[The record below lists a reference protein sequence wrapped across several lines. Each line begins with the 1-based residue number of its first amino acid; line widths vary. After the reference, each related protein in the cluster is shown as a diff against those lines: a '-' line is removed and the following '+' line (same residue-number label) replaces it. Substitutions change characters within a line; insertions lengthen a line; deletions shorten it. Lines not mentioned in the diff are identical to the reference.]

1 MEAPSSPR
9 CWIADQGARYAKPDR
24 NCDKLYGICWKD
36 ITMQC
41 DRRVFLLGLLG
52 LGACSGP
59 VETASL
65 PDFSNVLTGDAVF
78 HSIEQGADMLTNPR
92 RLTGQPWETA
102 RLIQALE
109 FLAIELANGPRWN
122 VLLPMAQIAVPR
134 ARGEWRQAFG
144 IAAGARAQEVIDSL
158 TVVRTAF
165 ARGSLS
171 GAIDALRPP
180 LFTPGGQGTLNLLGD
195 PPALPRSRRALVDAR
210 QELFAARNDG
220 RS

>member
-1 MEAPSSPR
+1 
-9 CWIADQGARYAKPDR
+9 
-24 NCDKLYGICWKD
+24 
-36 ITMQC
+36 
-41 DRRVFLLGLLG
+41 
-52 LGACSGP
+52 
-59 VETASL
+59 L
-65 PDFSNVLTGDAVF
+65 PDFSSFLTGDAVF

-109 FLAIELANGPRWN
+109 FLSVELPNGPRWN
-122 VLLPMAQIAVPR
+122 IILPMAQIAVPG
-134 ARGEWRQAFG
+134 ARSEWRQAFG
-144 IAAGARAQEVIDSL
+144 IAVTARVQDVIDSL

-195 PPALPRSRRALVDAR
+195 PPALPRTRRALLDAR
-210 QELFAARNDG
+210 QELMPARDHN

>member
-1 MEAPSSPR
+1 
-9 CWIADQGARYAKPDR
+9 
-24 NCDKLYGICWKD
+24 
-36 ITMQC
+36 MQC

-171 GAIDALRPP
+171 GAIDAPRPP

-195 PPALPRSRRALVDAR
+195 PPALPRSRRALLDAR
-210 QELFAARNDG
+210 QELMSARDLN

>member
-1 MEAPSSPR
+1 
-9 CWIADQGARYAKPDR
+9 
-24 NCDKLYGICWKD
+24 
-36 ITMQC
+36 MQC

-65 PDFSNVLTGDAVF
+65 PDFSNFLTGDAVF
-78 HSIEQGADMLTNPR
+78 HSIEQGADMLTHPH

-109 FLAIELANGPRWN
+109 FLAVELPNGPRWN
-122 VLLPMAQIAVPR
+122 VLLPMAQITVPR

-158 TVVRTAF
+158 TLVRNAF

-171 GAIDALRPP
+171 DAIDALRPP
-180 LFTPGGQGTLNLLGD
+180 LFTPGAQGTLNLLGD
-195 PPALPRSRRALVDAR
+195 PPTLPRTRRALLDAR
-210 QELFAARNDG
+210 QELIETRDRD